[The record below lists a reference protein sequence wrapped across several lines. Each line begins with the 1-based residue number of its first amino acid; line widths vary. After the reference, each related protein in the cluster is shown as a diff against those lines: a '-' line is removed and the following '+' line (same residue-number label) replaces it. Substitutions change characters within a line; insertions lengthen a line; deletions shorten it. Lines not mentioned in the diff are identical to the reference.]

1 LLNVNFNVNA
11 LSPAPNTNNQIKHI
25 DNSRRFARKA
35 VKHEP
40 HLRKTA
46 VSIQNKFNSAQI
58 STSGETET
66 FNKQQENSQLIK
78 QISVSDAEL
87 NDHAE
92 MIINSG
98 DLGRSKVYGAL
109 LRYLISCAN
118 SSSSPKE
125 IEIAIE
131 VLGRNTD
138 FDVGK
143 DSVVRVYIHQLRK
156 KLDIFYAKREKYSQE
171 HSEAPLPFRI
181 IIPKGQ
187 YTIIV
192 AQIDPSEPND
202 ENATQGS
209 SKSMGGGNDSTNDIK
224 DESVADNLQKQ
235 TKHRLHFWL
244 AAASLLLAANLV
256 FQFVKYKPQA
266 PTQESFAA
274 QHLIWKKIL
283 NDETPILLVTG
294 DYYIFGE
301 LDDAGNVVRMVRDFS
316 INSKQ
321 DLDSLFAQ
329 QPELAW
335 QYYDLNL
342 SYLPEGTAFAI
353 NHIAPLLQSTGKT
366 VGVKMMSELN
376 TQDLQKNHV
385 VYLGY
390 ISALD
395 RLKNIVFAGSNL
407 SIGENYDQLVHKQT
421 GEIYTSDAGLPSFGK
436 PFVDF
441 GLFSTFPSTQNT
453 QIFVLAGM
461 RDAGLMQITEALVS
475 ESSLEKIGA
484 LLLESEKNSSGA
496 IEVLFK
502 VQGLDR
508 MNFNAEL
515 EHADYLD
522 SELIWK

>member
-1 LLNVNFNVNA
+1 
-11 LSPAPNTNNQIKHI
+11 
-25 DNSRRFARKA
+25 
-35 VKHEP
+35 
-40 HLRKTA
+40 
-46 VSIQNKFNSAQI
+46 
-58 STSGETET
+58 
-66 FNKQQENSQLIK
+66 
-78 QISVSDAEL
+78 
-87 NDHAE
+87 
-92 MIINSG
+92 MIIDSG

-109 LRYLISCAN
+109 LRYLVTCVNAST
-118 SSSSPKE
+118 SPKE

-131 VLGRNTD
+131 VLGRDTN

-156 KLDIFYAKREKYSQE
+156 KLDVFYTKREKYSQE
-171 HSEAPLPFRI
+171 HSEPHLPFRI

-192 AQIDPSEPND
+192 SQIDPSETKD
-202 ENATQGS
+202 ESATQESNGDTNDGNGSTNKIPNESADGGS
-209 SKSMGGGNDSTNDIK
+209 SKQSNS
-224 DESVADNLQKQ
+224 
-235 TKHRLHFWL
+235 RLHFWL
-244 AAASLLLAANLV
+244 VAASLLFAANLV
-256 FQFVKYKPQA
+256 FQFIRYQDQTAVQGMSA
-266 PTQESFAA
+266 S
-274 QHLIWKKIL
+274 QHPIWQKIL
-283 NDETPILLVTG
+283 NDDTPILLVTG

-301 LDDAGNVVRMVRDFS
+301 LNDAGNVVRMVRDFS

-321 DLDSLFAQ
+321 DLDDLFAQ
-329 QPELAW
+329 QPDLSW

-342 SYLPEGTAFAI
+342 SYLPEGTAFAL
-353 NHIAPLLQSTGKT
+353 NHIAPLLQSTGKS
-366 VGVKMMSELN
+366 VDVKMMSELS

-407 SIGENYDQLVHKQT
+407 SIGENYDQLVHKES
-421 GEIYTSDAGLPSFGK
+421 GEIYTSDAGLPSFGE

-461 RDAGLMQITEALVS
+461 RDAGLMHIAEALVS
-475 ESSLEKIGA
+475 DLDLQKIDQ
-484 LLLESEKNSSGA
+484 LLGKSEKDSSSA
-496 IEVLFK
+496 FEVIYR

-515 EHADYLD
+515 EHADYLA

>member
-1 LLNVNFNVNA
+1 M
-11 LSPAPNTNNQIKHI
+11 
-25 DNSRRFARKA
+25 
-35 VKHEP
+35 
-40 HLRKTA
+40 
-46 VSIQNKFNSAQI
+46 
-58 STSGETET
+58 
-66 FNKQQENSQLIK
+66 IK
-78 QISVSDAEL
+78 QISVSEVEL
-87 NDHAE
+87 RDHAE
-92 MIINSG
+92 LIINSG

-131 VLGRNTD
+131 VLGRDTD

-156 KLDIFYAKREKYSQE
+156 KLDIFYAKQEKYSQE
-171 HSEAPLPFRI
+171 HSEDHLPFRI

-192 AQIDPSEPND
+192 AQIDPSE
-202 ENATQGS
+202 A
-209 SKSMGGGNDSTNDIK
+209 K
-224 DESVADNLQKQ
+224 DESTTQESASGTGSNNRSSNDIQNESTGDKPPKQ
-235 TKHRLHFWL
+235 SKHHLHFWL
-244 AAASLLLAANLV
+244 AAASILLAANLV
-256 FQFVKYKPQA
+256 FLFVKNEPQA
-266 PTQESFAA
+266 SQEISAS

-283 NDETPILLVTG
+283 NDQTPILLVTG

-301 LDDAGNVVRMVRDFS
+301 LDDAGNVVRMVRDFA

-321 DLDSLFAQ
+321 DLNDLFSQ

-342 SYLPEGTAFAI
+342 SYLPEGTAFAL

-366 VGVKMMSELN
+366 VDVKMMSELN

-407 SIGENYDQLVHKQT
+407 SIGENYDQLIHKNT
-421 GEIYTSDAGLPSFGK
+421 GEIFTSDAGLPSFGE

-475 ESSLEKIGA
+475 DSDLQDIDQ
-484 LLLESEKNSSGA
+484 LLIKSEKSSSEA
-496 IEVLFK
+496 IEVLFR

-515 EHADYLD
+515 EHADYLN